1 MLWFQPG
8 YKKIEEEYRENAS
21 FEVLSGGMIPVEFAR
36 PVSSVAGYISQ
47 AYQQVEEMTGIKFGE
62 DYLWHIF
69 NPDKSDW
76 YQHSEKSAIALCIA
90 KEIYPQKQVAFAAD
104 LQYALHLEEGI

>member
-1 MLWFQPG
+1 MVILH
-8 YKKIEEEYRENAS
+8 KKIEEEYRENAS
-21 FEVLSGGMIPVEFAR
+21 FEVLSGRMIPVEFAR

-47 AYQQVEEMTGIKFGE
+47 AYQQVEEMTCIKFGE

-76 YQHSEKSAIALCIA
+76 YQHKKKISYRLMYSQRNIPTETSCLCSRPSVCLTFGG
-90 KEIYPQKQVAFAAD
+90 KGSD
-104 LQYALHLEEGI
+104 R